1 MLLIT
6 CPHCGPREESEFACG
21 GEAHIARPLVE
32 NSITDAEFADY
43 LFLRDNPKGMF
54 LERWRHTAG
63 CRRWF
68 NVARDTV
75 SHDIIEIYAM
85 GSLPRKAAAKT
96 AYDNSWRR
104 CSPAELAAVASDKKP
119 AKKKAAAQK
128 AAAQKATA
136 KKATAKKSASKKT
149 ADKKAAAKKAVAK
162 KAVGKTTTSRKA
174 ATKSPASGRRAK

>member
-85 GSLPRKAAAKT
+85 GSLPRKAAAKA

-104 CSPAELAAVASDKKP
+104 SSPAELAAVASDKKP
-119 AKKKAAAQK
+119 AKKR

-136 KKATAKKSASKKT
+136 KKATAKKAASKKT

>member
-85 GSLPRKAAAKT
+85 GSLPRKAAAKA

-104 CSPAELAAVASDKKP
+104 SSPAELAAVASDKKP
-119 AKKKAAAQK
+119 AKKKAAA
-128 AAAQKATA
+128 
-136 KKATAKKSASKKT
+136 
-149 ADKKAAAKKAVAK
+149 KKAAAKKTAGKKAVAK

>member
-21 GEAHIARPLVE
+21 GEAHIARPLIE

-85 GSLPRKAAAKT
+85 GSLPRKAAAKA

-104 CSPAELAAVASDKKP
+104 SSPAELAAVASDKKP
-119 AKKKAAAQK
+119 AKKKA
-128 AAAQKATA
+128 TA
-136 KKATAKKSASKKT
+136 KKAASKKT

>member
-68 NVARDTV
+68 NLARDTV

-85 GSLPRKAAAKT
+85 GSLPRKAAAKV

-104 CSPAELAAVASDKKP
+104 SSPAELAAVASDKKP
-119 AKKKAAAQK
+119 AKKKA
-128 AAAQKATA
+128 TA
-136 KKATAKKSASKKT
+136 KKAASKKT
-149 ADKKAAAKKAVAK
+149 ADKKAVAK

>member
-21 GEAHIARPLVE
+21 GEAHIARPIVE

-85 GSLPRKAAAKT
+85 GSLPRKAAAKV

-104 CSPAELAAVASDKKP
+104 SSPAELAAVASDKKP

-128 AAAQKATA
+128 ATA
-136 KKATAKKSASKKT
+136 KKATTKKAASKKT
-149 ADKKAAAKKAVAK
+149 ADKKAAAKKVVAK

-174 ATKSPASGRRAK
+174 TTKSPASGRRAK

>member
-85 GSLPRKAAAKT
+85 GSLPRKAAAKA

-104 CSPAELAAVASDKKP
+104 SSPAELAAVASDKKP
-119 AKKKAAAQK
+119 AKKKAAA
-128 AAAQKATA
+128 
-136 KKATAKKSASKKT
+136 KKAASKKT
-149 ADKKAAAKKAVAK
+149 ADKKAVAK